1 MTVLIRGGTVIN
13 ADSMQVYGE
22 LRVLTARP
30 AAADLLAVPH
40 RLYGTVPATE
50 AYSVGRW
57 LGDAAAAIEEALRA
71 FCEANDWS
79 PKELFMPVRIA
90 VTGRTATPPLF
101 ETMEVL
107 GKERCRRRLRQ
118 AIETLKTIKS

>member
-1 MTVLIRGGTVIN
+1 MVAKGRTPP
-13 ADSMQVYGE
+13 Q
-22 LRVLTARP
+22 TAKAFR
-30 AAADLLAVPH
+30 ALLEDHLDAVGSWH
-40 RLYGTVPATE
+40 
-50 AYSVGRW
+50 
-57 LGDAAAAIEEALRA
+57 AAAIEEALRA

-90 VTGRTATPPLF
+90 MTGRTATPPLF

-118 AIETLKTIKS
+118 AIETLQTMKS